1 MEELSVKFEMVKIVH
16 NNWRQSSGS
25 EQQSRNGGTF
35 ILKWYEKQK
44 NNSIWSSWKKKEVF
58 AFLPVYWLKL
68 TN

>member
-35 ILKWYEKQK
+35 ILK
-44 NNSIWSSWKKKEVF
+44 
-58 AFLPVYWLKL
+58 
-68 TN
+68 